1 MIRAGFF
8 PGKGVKVRIIVKME
22 EEKVEFWDRASRGCN
37 HTHSC
42 NPPGPDHASH
52 SHTHLIITVQYFTL
66 HSHTH
71 LIIIRLRTL
80 LVEMQVKIDN
90 ELGGFSFQNQ
100 CN

>member
-1 MIRAGFF
+1 
-8 PGKGVKVRIIVKME
+8 ME
-22 EEKVEFWDRASRGCN
+22 HEHLEDVV
-37 HTHSC
+37 TLIYSC

-90 ELGGFSFQNQ
+90 
-100 CN
+100 